1 MVAAESNKKQK
12 NMKSRLL
19 TILVLAIA
27 FGSCNNTTKLE
38 IAENNT
44 ISKSINQDNEGLQLM
59 TQKCYICHSVTT
71 KSHDAII
78 APPMIAIKKRYSMQY
93 SNRKDFINA
102 LVAYASD
109 PKEENALM
117 MGAINKFN
125 AMPKQNFKKEDLT
138 KIAAYIYDNEIETP
152 KWFDAH
158 FKQNHK
164 NGQGMGNLN
173 NTEKKS

>member
-1 MVAAESNKKQK
+1 
-12 NMKSRLL
+12 MKSRLL

-27 FGSCNNTTKLE
+27 FGSCNNKTTSN
-38 IAENNT
+38 IAKNDSASEFN
-44 ISKSINQDNEGLQLM
+44 IQDNEGLQLM
-59 TQKCYICHSVTT
+59 TQKCYACHSVTS
-71 KSHDAII
+71 KSHDDII

-102 LVAYASD
+102 LVAYASN

-117 MGAINKFN
+117 MGAVNKFN

-138 KIAAYIYDNEIETP
+138 KIAAYIYDNKIETP

-164 NGQGMGNLN
+164 KGQGMGNLN
-173 NTEKKS
+173 NIEKKS

>member
-1 MVAAESNKKQK
+1 MT
-12 NMKSRLL
+12 SRLL

-27 FGSCNNTTKLE
+27 FGSCNNNTTSN
-38 IAENNT
+38 IAKNDTTSEF
-44 ISKSINQDNEGLQLM
+44 IIQDNEGLQLM
-59 TQKCYICHSVTT
+59 TQKCYTCHSVIS
-71 KSHDAII
+71 KSHDDII
-78 APPMIAIKKRYSMQY
+78 APPMIAIKKRYSMQF

-102 LVAYASD
+102 VVAYASD

-117 MGAINKFN
+117 MGAIKKFN
-125 AMPKQNFKKEDLT
+125 AMPKQNFKKEDLI

-164 NGQGMGNLN
+164 NGKGMGKFN
-173 NTEKKS
+173 NTGNKS

>member
-1 MVAAESNKKQK
+1 
-12 NMKSRLL
+12 MKSRILKM
-19 TILVLAIA
+19 LVLAIA
-27 FGSCNNTTKLE
+27 FSSCNKKTKLD
-38 IAENNT
+38 IAENH
-44 ISKSINQDNEGLQLM
+44 SPSESIMQDNEGLQLM
-59 TQKCYICHSVTT
+59 TQKCYTCHSVTT

-102 LVAYASD
+102 LAAYASD

-125 AMPKQNFKKEDLT
+125 VMPKQNFKKEDLT

-158 FKQNHK
+158 LKQNHK
-164 NGQGMGNLN
+164 NGQGMKNLN
-173 NTEKKS
+173 KT